1 MRTRFAVLVL
11 AASLVATA
19 RVGAQPKAPDQ
30 TAPLDLVKATVSRV
44 LAIVQA
50 PRVIA
55 NDGRQ
60 RRAEIRRAAQ
70 GLFDFR
76 EMARLTLAQHWKDR
90 SAPEQE
96 EFVQL
101 FTELLERSYLT
112 TIENY
117 AGEKITFVGETISGP
132 YAFEL
137 VQGSKVL
144 SAAATHHVLT
154 IQPGGAAI
162 AARNNEYLLNSPIP
176 IDYQRSQTSITLPA
190 PGTLAVFATNETC
203 SIAVDGVDLGNPPIP
218 RKPIAP
224 GPHTVSLKCPDGRQD
239 GQKIRVGAGE
249 RAQVTFSK

>member
-1 MRTRFAVLVL
+1 MTPFRRLALVML
-11 AASLVATA
+11 MVAFSTGAHPAA
-19 RVGAQPKAPDQ
+19 AQPKAADQ

-117 AGEKITFVGETISGP
+117 AGEKITFQGESISGP
-132 YAFEL
+132 YAQVRSRITSDRRMETSIEYRLLERDARWAVYDVVLDGVSL
-137 VQGSKVL
+137 VS
-144 SAAATHHVLT
+144 
-154 IQPGGAAI
+154 
-162 AARNNEYLLNSPIP
+162 NY
-176 IDYQRSQTSITLPA
+176 RSQFNSIIRTSSFADL
-190 PGTLAVFATNETC
+190 LAKLRSKEIEAHV
-203 SIAVDGVDLGNPPIP
+203 IP
-218 RKPIAP
+218 RP
-224 GPHTVSLKCPDGRQD
+224 GRRS
-239 GQKIRVGAGE
+239 
-249 RAQVTFSK
+249 

>member
-1 MRTRFAVLVL
+1 MNSHRRLVL
-11 AASLVATA
+11 AISMVALAT
-19 RVGAQPKAPDQ
+19 GAHPAAALPKAADQ

-117 AGEKITFVGETISGP
+117 AGEKITFQGESISGP
-132 YAFEL
+132 YAQVRSRITTDRRMETSIEYRLLERDARWAVYDVVLDGVSL
-137 VQGSKVL
+137 VS
-144 SAAATHHVLT
+144 
-154 IQPGGAAI
+154 
-162 AARNNEYLLNSPIP
+162 NY
-176 IDYQRSQTSITLPA
+176 RSQFNSIIRTSS
-190 PGTLAVFATNETC
+190 FA
-203 SIAVDGVDLGNPPIP
+203 DLLTKLRSKEIEAHVIP
-218 RKPIAP
+218 RP
-224 GPHTVSLKCPDGRQD
+224 GRRS
-239 GQKIRVGAGE
+239 
-249 RAQVTFSK
+249 

>member
-1 MRTRFAVLVL
+1 MTPLRRLALVMLMVAL
-11 AASLVATA
+11 ATGAHPAA
-19 RVGAQPKAPDQ
+19 AQPKAADQ

-117 AGEKITFVGETISGP
+117 AGEKITFQGESISGP
-132 YAFEL
+132 YAQVRSRITTDRRMETSIEYRLLERDARWAVYDVVLDGVSL
-137 VQGSKVL
+137 VS
-144 SAAATHHVLT
+144 
-154 IQPGGAAI
+154 
-162 AARNNEYLLNSPIP
+162 NY
-176 IDYQRSQTSITLPA
+176 RSQFNSIIRTSSFADL
-190 PGTLAVFATNETC
+190 LAKLRSKEIEAHV
-203 SIAVDGVDLGNPPIP
+203 IP
-218 RKPIAP
+218 RP
-224 GPHTVSLKCPDGRQD
+224 GRRS
-239 GQKIRVGAGE
+239 
-249 RAQVTFSK
+249 

>member
-1 MRTRFAVLVL
+1 MTPFRRL
-11 AASLVATA
+11 ALAMLMVAFSTGA
-19 RVGAQPKAPDQ
+19 HPAAAQPKAADQ

-44 LAIVQA
+44 LAIVQS

-117 AGEKITFVGETISGP
+117 AGEKITFQGESISGP
-132 YAFEL
+132 YAQVRSRITSDRRMETSIEYRLLERDARWAVYDVVLDGVSL
-137 VQGSKVL
+137 VS
-144 SAAATHHVLT
+144 
-154 IQPGGAAI
+154 
-162 AARNNEYLLNSPIP
+162 NY
-176 IDYQRSQTSITLPA
+176 RSQFNSIIRTSSFADL
-190 PGTLAVFATNETC
+190 LAKLRSKEIEAHV
-203 SIAVDGVDLGNPPIP
+203 IP
-218 RKPIAP
+218 RP
-224 GPHTVSLKCPDGRQD
+224 GRRS
-239 GQKIRVGAGE
+239 
-249 RAQVTFSK
+249 

>member
-1 MRTRFAVLVL
+1 MTPLRRLALVML
-11 AASLVATA
+11 MVAFPTGAHPAA
-19 RVGAQPKAPDQ
+19 AQPKAADQ

-117 AGEKITFVGETISGP
+117 AGEKITFQGESISGP
-132 YAFEL
+132 YAQVRSRITTDRRMETSIEYRLLERDARWAVYDVVLDGVSL
-137 VQGSKVL
+137 VS
-144 SAAATHHVLT
+144 
-154 IQPGGAAI
+154 
-162 AARNNEYLLNSPIP
+162 NY
-176 IDYQRSQTSITLPA
+176 RSQFNSIIRTSSFADL
-190 PGTLAVFATNETC
+190 LAKLRSKEIEAHV
-203 SIAVDGVDLGNPPIP
+203 IP
-218 RKPIAP
+218 RP
-224 GPHTVSLKCPDGRQD
+224 GRRS
-239 GQKIRVGAGE
+239 
-249 RAQVTFSK
+249 

>member
-1 MRTRFAVLVL
+1 MLMVAFPTGAHP
-11 AASLVATA
+11 AA
-19 RVGAQPKAPDQ
+19 AQPKAADQ

-117 AGEKITFVGETISGP
+117 AGEKITFQGESISGP
-132 YAFEL
+132 YAQVRSRITTERRMETSIEYRLLERDARWAVYDVVLDGVSL
-137 VQGSKVL
+137 VS
-144 SAAATHHVLT
+144 
-154 IQPGGAAI
+154 
-162 AARNNEYLLNSPIP
+162 NY
-176 IDYQRSQTSITLPA
+176 RSQFNSIIRTSSFADL
-190 PGTLAVFATNETC
+190 LAKLRSKEIEAHV
-203 SIAVDGVDLGNPPIP
+203 IP
-218 RKPIAP
+218 RP
-224 GPHTVSLKCPDGRQD
+224 GRRS
-239 GQKIRVGAGE
+239 
-249 RAQVTFSK
+249 